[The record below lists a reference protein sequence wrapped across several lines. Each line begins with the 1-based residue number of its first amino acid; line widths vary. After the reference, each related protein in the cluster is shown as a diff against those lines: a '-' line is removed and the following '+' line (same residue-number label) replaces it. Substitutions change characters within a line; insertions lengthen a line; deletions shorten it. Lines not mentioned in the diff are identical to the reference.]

1 MRELTNITHVKC
13 SEQYSKHII
22 DINHYHREHTVLQI
36 CTNIFSPPS
45 HQTHSSSLFQKD
57 PLGLLIGIHLAGLIK
72 PSLQNF
78 DNIYIT
84 SFQMSYL
91 YMYVYYTHICVCVCV
106 CVRARSVTQLCLTL
120 CDPLA
125 PLFLGFSRQ
134 EYWSRL
140 PCPPLGDCPNPGIEP
155 LSLMFPALAGRF
167 FTTSAAYICIFI

>member
-91 YMYVYYTHICVCVCV
+91 YTYVYYTHMCVCVCV
-106 CVRARSVTQLCLTL
+106 CGCVCARTLSHAVVSNSLRSHGSSV
-120 CDPLA
+120 
-125 PLFLGFSRQ
+125 
-134 EYWSRL
+134 
-140 PCPPLGDCPNPGIEP
+140 PGILQARILESIAMSSSRG
-155 LSLMFPALAGRF
+155 LSQPGDRTLVTYVSCFGRQIL
-167 FTTSAAYICIFI
+167 YH